1 MDYFTLPEI
10 MWGTE
15 WVTDF
20 LGSLGSEVIR
30 DTVGLETHKFLSLEI
45 LPKGR
50 NAEREKKPM
59 DGELG
64 MISGQK

>member
-1 MDYFTLPEI
+1 

-30 DTVGLETHKFLSLEI
+30 DTVDLETHKFLSLEI

-50 NAEREKKPM
+50 NAEREKKTN
-59 DGELG
+59 GW
-64 MISGQK
+64 